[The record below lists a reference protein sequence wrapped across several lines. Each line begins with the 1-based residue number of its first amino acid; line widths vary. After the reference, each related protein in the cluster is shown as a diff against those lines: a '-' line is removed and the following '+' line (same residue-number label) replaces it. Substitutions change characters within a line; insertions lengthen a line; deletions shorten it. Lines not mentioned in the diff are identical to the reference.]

1 MAPIVGILASQIT
14 GHLFPWTTSDYESIA
29 TYTVG
34 AGGVSSVTFSS
45 IPQTYKHLQVRGI
58 FKPTS
63 ASWVVAYFNGDAT
76 NTSKYSEHDLRGD
89 GSSASAEAT
98 SNAACAYFILGI
110 PVATNTF
117 AAGVTDI
124 LDYTNTNKYKTIRS
138 LSGMDANGSGNID
151 LTSSGWRDTSAI
163 NQIVL
168 QLNSLETIPQ
178 YSSFAL
184 YGIKG

>member
-1 MAPIVGILASQIT
+1 VSILPGIYASQIT
-14 GHLFPWTTSDYESIA
+14 GHLSTNSFESIA
-29 TYTVG
+29 TQTVG
-34 AGGVSSVTFSS
+34 AGGVTSVTFSS

-63 ASWVVAYFNGDAT
+63 ASWIIAYFNGDAV
-76 NTSKYSEHDLRGD
+76 NTGKYSEHDLRGD
-89 GSSASAEAT
+89 GSTVAAEAT
-98 SNAACAYFILGI
+98 PDANTSYFILGI
-110 PVATNTF
+110 SSAANTF
-117 AAGVTDI
+117 AVGVTDI

-163 NQIVL
+163 TQIKLVI
-168 QLNSLETIPQ
+168 NNGDTIPQ